1 MEPRG
6 PFRGNYTIAHL
17 IVLVNPFTTTHLN
30 HLLYHKYY
38 YMSSAHCAFG
48 ATGTLPAKGYDSFE
62 APDFGGLFFAP
73 KWHIEFQY
81 MENRW

>member
-1 MEPRG
+1 MALKVLSLG
-6 PFRGNYTIAHL
+6 DLTISL
-17 IVLVNPFTTTHLN
+17 IHSFVNPFTTTHLN
-30 HLLYHKYY
+30 LLLYHKYY

-48 ATGTLPAKGYDSFE
+48 ATGTLPAKGYDRFE

-73 KWHIEFQY
+73 KRHIEFQY

>member
-6 PFRGNYTIAHL
+6 LFRGNYTIAHL
-17 IVLVNPFTTTHLN
+17 IVLVNPFTTT

-48 ATGTLPAKGYDSFE
+48 ATGTLPAKGYDRFE

-73 KWHIEFQY
+73 KRHIEFQY

>member
-1 MEPRG
+1 MALKALYLGDLTISPLHSFVK
-6 PFRGNYTIAHL
+6 PF
-17 IVLVNPFTTTHLN
+17 FTTT

-48 ATGTLPAKGYDSFE
+48 ATGTLPAKGYDRFG

-73 KWHIEFQY
+73 KRHIGFQY

>member
-1 MEPRG
+1 MVLKVLYLG
-6 PFRGNYTIAHL
+6 DLTISL
-17 IVLVNPFTTTHLN
+17 P
-30 HLLYHKYY
+30 HKYH